1 MKNRLPKEIRVGTKR
16 YAVVRKAK
24 NLAKVGRIDYE
35 DGTIAVAVHD
45 SRGVPLSAQEQH
57 EVFWHEMT
65 HGILNDM
72 GHPLRDNERFVTAFA
87 KRLNKAIFSA
97 KF

>member
-1 MKNRLPKEIRVGTKR
+1 MKTKLPKEVRVGAKR
-16 YAVVRKAK
+16 YAVVRKYA
-24 NLAKVGRIDYE
+24 NLSKTGRIDYE
-35 DGTIAVAVHD
+35 DGTIAVATRD
-45 SRGVPLSAQEQH
+45 SKGIRLSKEEQH
-57 EVFWHEMT
+57 EVFWHELT

-72 GHPLRDNERFVTAFA
+72 GHPMRDNERFVTAFA